1 MPNLGSVAFV
11 VLLALAGC
19 SGYISGLDT
28 PQPTQTPSEPEH
40 VAAPGITTEGVTDP
54 ERVADAHAAALAN
67 RSYKR
72 WAVTT
77 INGSRGRSAEATE
90 LLKVGP
96 DGNRLRVTN
105 YSGFS
110 DVAYG
115 SDGSPPFLEEH
126 IWWDGNHSYSAQIG
140 RADNDIA
147 YARTQRN
154 TIARITPRVE
164 RNVEILTLFNTTN
177 VTQITH
183 KGWVAYRLEASN
195 NQNSPNQQS
204 DLRVVAVIDAFGRLH
219 KLRLESVS
227 DSFYLLHDG
236 GKVTITIT
244 YDGIG
249 NTTVTQPAWVEKAKN
264 VSSVAPEPRS
274 DYPYGRSN

>member
-1 MPNLGSVAFV
+1 MRGRLGIV
-11 VLLALAGC
+11 VVVGLAALAGC
-19 SGYISGLDT
+19 SGYISSLDG
-28 PQPTQTPSEPEH
+28 PQPTQTPAEPEH
-40 VAAPGITTEGVTDP
+40 VAAPGVTTDGVTDP
-54 ERVADAHAAALAN
+54 GRVAKAHAAALAN
-67 RSYKR
+67 RSYTR

-115 SDGSPPFLEEH
+115 SDGSPPFQEEY
-126 IWWDGNHSYSAQIG
+126 IWWNGYYSYTAQVG

-147 YARTQRN
+147 YARNKRN
-154 TIARITPRVE
+154 TIARIAPRVE

-195 NQNSPNQQS
+195 NQNTTNQQS
-204 DLRVVAVIDAFGRLH
+204 GLRVVAIIDAFGRLH

-249 NTTVTQPAWVEKAKN
+249 NTTVTQPAWVENAKN
-264 VSSVAPEPRS
+264 ATAGDPEPRS
-274 DYPYGRSN
+274 DYPY